1 MWKLLN
7 KIVRSKTTGSLIL
20 LMKYK
25 NAFTEK
31 SNLICIVKIL
41 YYWRL
46 RDVDIFNVIID
57 EIKIRKI
64 ILKEIL
70 LKKTNKKAIGDTL
83 EIEQCK
89 IESG

>member
-1 MWKLLN
+1 
-7 KIVRSKTTGSLIL
+7 
-20 LMKYK
+20 MKYK

-46 RDVDIFNVIID
+46 RGVDIFNVIID

>member
-1 MWKLLN
+1 
-7 KIVRSKTTGSLIL
+7 
-20 LMKYK
+20 MKYK

-70 LKKTNKKAIGDTL
+70 LKKQTKKL
-83 EIEQCK
+83 LK
-89 IESG
+89 ILYKYNSAK